1 MTTLGQLG
9 ERALIERLRRRLKD
23 GTHVACGIGDDAAVV
38 QIPGAADDLVLTSDA
53 VLERRH
59 FQAGDAPESIGHKAI
74 GRALSDLA
82 AMGASPRWALL
93 DLVAH
98 PDMDVV
104 QLERLYDGLAR
115 LADRHGLAII
125 GGDTTSGERLDLHV
139 FAIGAVPSG
148 KALLRSGAR
157 PGDVLCVTGA
167 LGGSILG
174 HHLAFEPRVR
184 EGQWLRDWATAM
196 IDLSDGLATDA
207 HHLALASNVEVEL
220 DAARIPLSP
229 DATRMPSPLSAL
241 EHALTDGEDFELLFS
256 VPAARVDACMAAW
269 HAIWQT
275 PCRPIGRIAAN
286 APRLTLIA
294 PDGGRTALHSTGFE
308 HFRER
313 PSPHS

>member
-23 GTHVACGIGDDAAVV
+23 GTDVACGIGDDAAVV

-53 VLERRH
+53 VLEGRH
-59 FQAGDAPESIGHKAI
+59 FQADDAPESIGHKAV

-82 AMGASPRWALL
+82 AMGATPRWALL

-98 PDMDVV
+98 PDMDVGR
-104 QLERLYDGLAR
+104 LERLYDGLAH

-148 KALLRSGAR
+148 KSLLRTGAR

-174 HHLAFEPRVR
+174 RHLAFEPRVR

-207 HHLALASNVEVEL
+207 HHLARASGAEIEL
-220 DAARIPLSP
+220 DAACVPLSP
-229 DATRMPSPLSAL
+229 DATRMPGPLTTL

-256 VPAARVDACMAAW
+256 VPASRVDACMAAW
-269 HAIWQT
+269 HTTWPT
-275 PCRPIGRIAAN
+275 PCRPIGRIAAGP
-286 APRLTLIA
+286 PRLTLIA
-294 PDGGRTALHSTGFE
+294 PDGGRTTLDSAGFE
-308 HFRER
+308 HFRAR